1 MRRTAAPAALLAVLL
16 TVLAVTFF
24 VVTPSMSQPRTTFAK
39 HEVILMRCEPKGG
52 GFTVTNY
59 SSSQSAP
66 TRTTDN
72 CAEALSIND
81 RNGFVIVD
89 ILRFDSGGGYIV
101 YTLAR

>member
-24 VVTPSMSQPRTTFAK
+24 VVTPSISQSPTTYAK
-39 HEVILMRCEPKGG
+39 HEVILMRCEMKNG
-52 GFTVTNY
+52 GFSVTNY
-59 SSSQSAP
+59 SASKSAP
-66 TRTTDN
+66 AKTTDN

-81 RNGFVIVD
+81 RNGFVIVET
-89 ILRFDSGGGYIV
+89 LRFDSGDGYIV